1 MLFRSSTST
10 KGAYDLSVR
19 INEYF
24 DVVYRTLLALRA
36 IVVARL
42 MVGTTMQLFPTMISL
57 YKVYN
62 FYE

>member
-1 MLFRSSTST
+1 MT
-10 KGAYDLSVR
+10 VR

-42 MVGTTMQLFPTMISL
+42 MVGTTMQLFSTMISL

>member
-1 MLFRSSTST
+1 MC
-10 KGAYDLSVR
+10 DLSVR

-24 DVVYRTLLALRA
+24 DVVYRTLLALRV

-42 MVGTTMQLFPTMISL
+42 MVGTTMQLFSTMISL